1 MYGPGAIAQSMVN
14 PNHWLRSI
22 ETNTFS
28 IIDYIKASIKLY
40 NAKALFIESKKI
52 DLSSK
57 YKFKL

>member
-1 MYGPGAIAQSMVN
+1 MVN